1 MLILLFKLKG
11 FYGECGLRGGYFEI
25 FNIPLDVKAELYK
38 LCSISLCSNT
48 VGQVATGLMV
58 QPPQPGDVS
67 YATYKAER
75 DGILASLRRRAGLL
89 SKALNAMEGVSC
101 NSIDGA
107 LYAFPTITIPGKIC
121 SKFMYTMTTFD
132 TYARTHTTLPNL

>member
-1 MLILLFKLKG
+1 MFAQG

-58 QPPQPGDVS
+58 QPPKEGDES

-75 DGILASLRRRAGLL
+75 DGILASLRRRAAML
-89 SKALNAMEGVSC
+89 SAALNKLEGVSC

-107 LYAFPTITIPGKIC
+107 LYAFPSIIMPGK
-121 SKFMYTMTTFD
+121 
-132 TYARTHTTLPNL
+132 